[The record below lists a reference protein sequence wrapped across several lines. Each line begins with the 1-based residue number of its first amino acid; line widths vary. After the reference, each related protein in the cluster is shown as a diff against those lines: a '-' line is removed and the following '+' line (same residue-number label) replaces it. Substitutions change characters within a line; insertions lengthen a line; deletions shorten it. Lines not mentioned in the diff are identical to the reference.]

1 MTYETPGWPTK
12 QFERSIRGRHR
23 DLPKSCLAENDPPM
37 LHCVLHDLRA
47 PLTAEYAVMAA
58 ISGARTSRIRRIERD
73 AIDKWGGLYLP
84 PRDVVFSDMLRAI
97 GFVVMSTESAAIQPY
112 AFKFFVR
119 YRHHLFHAD
128 PAIVTLKPR
137 NHMAVV

>member
-1 MTYETPGWPTK
+1 
-12 QFERSIRGRHR
+12 
-23 DLPKSCLAENDPPM
+23 
-37 LHCVLHDLRA
+37 
-47 PLTAEYAVMAA
+47 MAA

-137 NHMAVV
+137 NHMAVVCGSAFVDSDRPLPTPLDAAPRAWKVTEILYLGRAADRE